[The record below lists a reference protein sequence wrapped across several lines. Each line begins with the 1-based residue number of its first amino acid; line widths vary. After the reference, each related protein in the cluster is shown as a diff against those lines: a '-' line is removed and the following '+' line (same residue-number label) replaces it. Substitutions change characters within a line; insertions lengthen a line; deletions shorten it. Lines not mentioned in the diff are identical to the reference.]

1 RDGVY
6 PMLFQPWDSCT
17 GAECAESTWGS
28 DGDCRGVREVDERNT
43 PIAELRPNSM
53 GGIDGKIP
61 PHALH

>member
-1 RDGVY
+1 
-6 PMLFQPWDSCT
+6 MLLQPWDSCT

-61 PHALH
+61 PPTHFIDI